1 MSASDSLDKSD
12 KRYARRIRYCHPSG
26 HPTRPYTTT
35 CAACGRRERFDAI
48 NAATAYFL
56 YESVC
61 FLDQRIDE
69 REEVLKG
76 IARKNDACQ
85 ILMKISVI
93 GIPPRRSF
101 STWREWR
108 QTSRTVESFR
118 HISGLR
124 HARTP

>member
-1 MSASDSLDKSD
+1 MLDE
-12 KRYARRIRYCHPSG
+12 YGIVIRQDI
-26 HPTRPYTTT
+26 PTRPYTTT

-101 STWREWR
+101 SAWREWR
-108 QTSRTVESFR
+108 QTSRTVENFR